1 MKHGAIAVA
10 AALTAAFSI
19 GCASPP
25 PMQEKFGQ
33 STAALK
39 AAQIGTSDS
48 RQSDLSGLDGRAA
61 QMVMRGYLRAYDRAR
76 RRNRL
81 SAAAAFGD
89 EGGDRRRNA
98 FIAGRHASVIGPCDT
113 AWPRAGACHTRQP
126 WPGGPWKQS
135 VVHLEVAIDACLVS
149 PADTSPGMRGR
160 IQGCHAAV
168 CRSLC
173 IASPRL

>member
-61 QMVMRGYLRAYDRAR
+61 QMVMRGYLRAYDRVQ
-76 RRNRL
+76 
-81 SAAAAFGD
+81 D
-89 EGGDRRRNA
+89 GG
-98 FIAGRHASVIGPCDT
+98 I
-113 AWPRAGACHTRQP
+113 
-126 WPGGPWKQS
+126 
-135 VVHLEVAIDACLVS
+135 VS
-149 PADTSPGMRGR
+149 PPQPPSGMKEAIGAAMPSSPDDTHP
-160 IQGCHAAV
+160 
-168 CRSLC
+168 
-173 IASPRL
+173 